1 MCITCDCGEHDD
13 SHGENTPHITR
24 AQFEAAA
31 KAADITPLE
40 AAQNVLKVYHQEEAE
55 VAEAKDNAVT

>member
-13 SHGENTPHITR
+13 AHGENTPHITR

-31 KAADITPLE
+31 AAAGITPLQT
-40 AAQNVLKVYHQEEAE
+40 ALNILKVYQEE
-55 VAEAKDNAVT
+55 KKR